1 MQSVTLLKPLAPF
14 LCLTCCF
21 EVSLTPEA
29 SLLHFLPSLVSPAL
43 LQPLLQA
50 VQSIPRWLC
59 NANISDSEHLTGS
72 VLVTLCL
79 ASSPPLSH
87 RYCCR
92 QSHISFCTLPAG
104 VKLPKVAEPTG
115 EAYSHAVSVL
125 LPYLLSHRSRLA
137 AFTAATDTARQAAA
151 SQASTTAG
159 SHQATAQHQ
168 TASRP
173 GEASEAGTPG
183 GSYSEAM
190 EEAGEPGSPMHSK
203 PQEFL
208 AGLQPEQ
215 RHRLAVLVDTAI
227 LKVRCASQAYKA
239 ACQNHMWLCMGGWYS
254 AVFACSSQSLHAWLE
269 YSDIPACVL
278 AVEESEAMRVIH

>member
-1 MQSVTLLKPLAPF
+1 MP
-14 LCLTCCF
+14 C
-21 EVSLTPEA
+21 
-29 SLLHFLPSLVSPAL
+29 
-43 LQPLLQA
+43 
-50 VQSIPRWLC
+50 R
-59 NANISDSEHLTGS
+59 ISSF
-72 VLVTLCL
+72 
-79 ASSPPLSH
+79 SH
-87 RYCCR
+87 QYCYIW
-92 QSHISFCTLPAG
+92 SHISFCILPAG

-137 AFTAATDTARQAAA
+137 AFTAATDTAHQAAA

-168 TASRP
+168 TASKS
-173 GEASEAGTPG
+173 GEASEAAAPG

-190 EEAGEPGSPMHSK
+190 EEAGEPGSPVHSK

-227 LKVRCASQAYKA
+227 LKVRCATQAYRKCVSDFYVA
-239 ACQNHMWLCMGGWYS
+239 LHGWLAFSSACLLKSITTC
-254 AVFACSSQSLHAWLE
+254 
-269 YSDIPACVL
+269 L
-278 AVEESEAMRVIH
+278 ARHQ

>member
-1 MQSVTLLKPLAPF
+1 MQAFQVSHAG
-14 LCLTCCF
+14 F
-21 EVSLTPEA
+21 E
-29 SLLHFLPSLVSPAL
+29 
-43 LQPLLQA
+43 
-50 VQSIPRWLC
+50 
-59 NANISDSEHLTGS
+59 NANISGSEHLTGS

-79 ASSPPLSH
+79 VSSPPSSH
-87 RYCCR
+87 QHCYR

-137 AFTAATDTARQAAA
+137 AFTAATDTAHQAAA

-159 SHQATAQHQ
+159 SHQTTAQHQ
-168 TASRP
+168 SASRS
-173 GEASEAGTPG
+173 GEASEAATPS

-190 EEAGEPGSPMHSK
+190 GEAGEPGSPMHSK
-203 PQEFL
+203 PQELL

-227 LKVRCASQAYKA
+227 LKVRCAS
-239 ACQNHMWLCMGGWYS
+239 
-254 AVFACSSQSLHAWLE
+254 
-269 YSDIPACVL
+269 
-278 AVEESEAMRVIH
+278 